1 MTSNLREI
9 KQELAVREESA
20 LVEVP
25 AIPESLA
32 MAGLEEVDR
41 SDLILPRVRVI
52 QPTSKLE
59 GNPGQLH
66 YNLTG
71 EAVDAI
77 HAVLLK
83 MTKSRVCWDKDNL
96 GADPLCAS
104 DDAKTPRSQ
113 YADIYSDACAS
124 CPMAQWGVESDPSTP
139 PACRLVFN
147 FLAAD
152 LDHDDAIFVI
162 GLGATSVK
170 HAKKILSVFTLKRK
184 PLFSQPVMVQAVKAE
199 SDKGKWY
206 EVVITPN
213 GGSRQFDW
221 RPYAA
226 MYQAYQAVTV
236 EADIESTLD
245 TSANIP
251 DVDEIPF

>member
-1 MTSNLREI
+1 MGTLHDIR
-9 KQELAVREESA
+9 KELVVKEDA
-20 LVEVP
+20 EVP
-25 AIPESLA
+25 AIPEALA
-32 MAGLEEVDR
+32 MAGLEEVDQ

-59 GNPGQLH
+59 GNQGQFH

-83 MTKSRVCWDKDNL
+83 MTKSRVCWDRENL

-104 DDAKTPRSQ
+104 NDAKTPR
-113 YADIYSDACAS
+113 AAVFAPTCAA
-124 CPMAQWGVESDPSTP
+124 CPMAEWGADGEP
-139 PACRLVFN
+139 PACRLVYN

-152 LDHDDAIFVI
+152 LDHEDTIFVI

-170 HAKKILSVFTLKRK
+170 HARRVLSTFALKRK
-184 PLFSQPVMVQAVKAE
+184 PLCYQPVLIQSVQVTG
-199 SDKGKWY
+199 DKGKWF
-206 EVVITPN
+206 EITVTPEAAK
-213 GGSRQFDW
+213 GFDW
-221 RPYAA
+221 RPFMD
-226 MYQAYQAVTV
+226 MYRAYQSVAVEVDV
-236 EADIESTLD
+236 ENVAE
-245 TSANIP
+245 AVMP

>member
-1 MTSNLREI
+1 MTELMRQQERE
-9 KQELAVREESA
+9 

-25 AIPESLA
+25 AIPEALA
-32 MAGLEEVDR
+32 MAGLEDVDR

-124 CPMAQWGVESDPSTP
+124 CPMAQWSDDAP
-139 PACRLVFN
+139 PACRLVYN

-162 GLGATSVK
+162 GLGATSAK
-170 HAKKILSVFTLKRK
+170 HAKKIVSVFMLKRQ
-184 PLFSQPVMVQAVKAE
+184 PLFSRPVMVQPVKAE

-213 GGSRQFDW
+213 GSARQFDW

-236 EADIESTLD
+236 EADTESTID
-245 TSANIP
+245 AAAVE
-251 DVDEIPF
+251 DVEDLPF

>member
-1 MTSNLREI
+1 MTELMTQQARELI
-9 KQELAVREESA
+9 
-20 LVEVP
+20 EVP

-71 EAVDAI
+71 EAVDQI

-83 MTKSRVCWDKDNL
+83 MTKSRVCWDKENL

-104 DDAKTPRSQ
+104 DDAKTPRAPVYSKTC
-113 YADIYSDACAS
+113 AD

-139 PACRLVFN
+139 PACRLVYN

-162 GLGATSVK
+162 GLGATSAK
-170 HAKKILSVFTLKRK
+170 HAKKIVSVFMLKRQ
-184 PLFSQPVMVQAVKAE
+184 PLFSRPVMVQPVKAE

-213 GGSRQFDW
+213 GSARQFDW

-236 EADIESTLD
+236 EADVENV
-245 TSANIP
+245 AEAAMP